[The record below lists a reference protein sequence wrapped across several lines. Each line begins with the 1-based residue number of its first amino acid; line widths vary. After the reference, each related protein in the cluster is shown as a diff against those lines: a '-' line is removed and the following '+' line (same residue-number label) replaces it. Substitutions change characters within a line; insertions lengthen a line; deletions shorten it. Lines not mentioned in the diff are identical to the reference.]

1 MKKKD
6 LIPKVG
12 TLGEL
17 YQLALKDER
26 YMRLLITA
34 ANNLGGGDCAT
45 YANAR
50 QWLDMNATES
60 GSEAG
65 VVDEVNFC
73 RDLI

>member
-26 YMRLLITA
+26 YRMLAMTA
-34 ANNLGGGDCAT
+34 SENLGGPCRTLNDAM
-45 YANAR
+45 
-50 QWLDMNATES
+50 QWLVLNAVEGT
-60 GSEAG
+60 EAG